1 MLAAGKV
8 QSLLR
13 ESVDIFQFSHQIS
26 GKGTG
31 IILVDQ
37 FHGCDRCFYFVY
49 PLFYVFFIFL
59 SFPLYP
65 AYSLQ
70 HRLFRHFHELIKY
83 LIIGSFRHFH
93 DFRQQIPLF

>member
-70 HRLFRHFHELIKY
+70 HRFFRHFHELIKY